1 MALTDNTTALEALRD
16 QANALPDA
24 GSGGGT
30 VETCTVIIS
39 NVSDY
44 GVTGGNISF
53 TTYNN
58 GTFSTVAPAISVTQT
73 PYTIENVVVNSSVM
87 LGIALGAIVHDAS
100 SAHTLEEVASGD
112 YTSVYKVVG
121 DCSFGFYVCLARDT
135 KITLA
140 NGGVKPVQDITM
152 DDLLTVWDFD
162 NGCTSTAKPLW
173 IKKVQTACYYYLCEF
188 EDGTTLKLVG
198 SGGKCHRVFSVD
210 KNVFLSATDCVGH
223 MVMTRNGA
231 VRIVSCER
239 VDESVEFYNIIT
251 ENHMNLYAEGVLT
264 STRLN
269 NLYPIRDMRF
279 VKDVRTVMPIEAF
292 PAVPSEYYYGL
303 RLGERKAEDIDWL
316 LPYVHRLLSLMVDK

>member
-1 MALTDNTTALEALRD
+1 MAMTDNTTALEALRD
-16 QANALPDA
+16 QANALPDV
-24 GSGGGT
+24 GSGGGK
-30 VETCTVIIS
+30 VETCTVTIS
-39 NVSDY
+39 AIPEGSLNE
-44 GVTGGNISF
+44 GNIGF
-53 TTYNN
+53 TTYDN
-58 GTFSTVAPAISVTQT
+58 GTFNTVSPQISSAQLPYAIN
-73 PYTIENVVVNSSVM
+73 NVVVNSSVM
-87 LGIALGAIVHDAS
+87 VGLAVGAIVHDVS
-100 SAHTLEEVASGD
+100 SEHTLEEVAGGA
-112 YTSVYKVVG
+112 YASVYKVVG

-162 NGCTSTAKPLW
+162 NGCASTAKPLW
-173 IKKVQTACYYYLCEF
+173 IKKTQTAGYYYRCEF
-188 EDGTTLKLVG
+188 EDGTTLRLVG

-210 KNVFLSATDCVGH
+210 ENMFLPATDCVGH
-223 MVMTRNGA
+223 MVMTGNGA
-231 VRIVSCER
+231 TRLLSCER